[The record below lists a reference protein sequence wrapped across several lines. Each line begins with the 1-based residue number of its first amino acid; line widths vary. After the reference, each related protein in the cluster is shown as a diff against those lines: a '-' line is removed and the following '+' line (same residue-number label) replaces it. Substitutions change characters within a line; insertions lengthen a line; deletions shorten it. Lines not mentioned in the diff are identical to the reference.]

1 MTIPA
6 PGLAET
12 ASWQP
17 VLTGDEAVAV
27 AERDALGTSARV
39 AIWPPR
45 NLGIAR
51 AVVDGVL
58 AELDEQASRFRAD
71 SQLSWLH
78 RAGGGLFLLG
88 DGLAEVL
95 GVALA
100 AAQWTGGLADPT
112 VGGALIALGYDRDF
126 AAMESDG
133 GDMPAL
139 PVRAA
144 GWQRVGLDGRLL
156 RLPPD
161 VRLDLGATA
170 KGVGCDR
177 AVRAVMSAAGHA
189 GGILV
194 SLGGD
199 IAVGGTPPR
208 GGAVDRARR
217 RGADSQA
224 AAAIRAG
231 SGGQAAGAQRGD
243 AGAPGADR
251 PLRRGLVPVGGNAG
265 RARVGAGHGPGR
277 GVRAGRV

>member
-1 MTIPA
+1 MAIPA
-6 PGLAET
+6 PGLTGT
-12 ASWQP
+12 AAWQL

-39 AIWPPR
+39 AIWPPG
-45 NLGIAR
+45 NLRIACT
-51 AVVDGVL
+51 AVDDVL

-88 DGLAEVL
+88 DGLAEAV

-100 AAQWTGGLADPT
+100 AARWTGGLTDPT

-126 AAMESDG
+126 AAIDPDG
-133 GDMPAL
+133 GDTSALSVPA
-139 PVRAA
+139 P

-156 RLPPD
+156 RLPPGI
-161 VRLDLGATA
+161 RLDLGATA

-177 AVRAVMSAAGHA
+177 AVRAVMSAAGHV
-189 GGILV
+189 GGTLV

-208 GGAVDRARR
+208 GGWPVTV
-217 RGADSQA
+217 ADLPDE
-224 AAAIRAG
+224 AG
-231 SGGQAAGAQRGD
+231 SSWRAAC
-243 AGAPGADR
+243 PAD
-251 PLRRGLVPVGGNAG
+251 
-265 RARVGAGHGPGR
+265 GR
-277 GVRAGRV
+277 GGRHLVGDLPEVAAR